1 MIKATMKF
9 FNNNPS
15 GRILN
20 RFSKDIGAIDEYLP
34 SVIADVVD
42 VSYIHFNNK
51 QWKFQGIV
59 MIYLLKEFDTNRN
72 FFQLCC

>member
-20 RFSKDIGAIDEYLP
+20 RFSKDLGAIDEYLP
-34 SVIADVVD
+34 SVIGDVVD

-51 QWKFQGIV
+51 Q
-59 MIYLLKEFDTNRN
+59 
-72 FFQLCC
+72 